1 MRGCIFLLGKI
12 DKRIIWPFLF
22 AIIQVAMHFINKI
35 FPPHKVNQII
45 DSFAISL
52 GDMLVL
58 IIPFIFKGKNKIIK
72 RDEICTKQN
81 IKYQA
86 IFWTI
91 NLVYCASISL
101 SAIGGRNVVF
111 SVHNS
116 LLVTREAVQI
126 IILSPLFINIQLL
139 GFIFLGVFMNLLY

>member
-45 DSFAISL
+45 DSFSISL

-58 IIPFIFKGKNKIIK
+58 II
-72 RDEICTKQN
+72 
-81 IKYQA
+81 
-86 IFWTI
+86 
-91 NLVYCASISL
+91 
-101 SAIGGRNVVF
+101 
-111 SVHNS
+111 
-116 LLVTREAVQI
+116 
-126 IILSPLFINIQLL
+126 
-139 GFIFLGVFMNLLY
+139 LLYLKAKIKL